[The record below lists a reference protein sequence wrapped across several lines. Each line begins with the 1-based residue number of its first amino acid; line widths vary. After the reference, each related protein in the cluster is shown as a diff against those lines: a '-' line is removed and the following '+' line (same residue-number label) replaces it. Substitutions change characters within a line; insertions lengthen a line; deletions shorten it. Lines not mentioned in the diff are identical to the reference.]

1 MGIMTATFRDNS
13 DELSR
18 ITVRVPDL
26 TGPDVWTVITGLAG
40 DFETHLE
47 GISLATLKSI
57 VYSQDGVAEDDT
69 RPASLLAQRESGL
82 RFFYQDDVNG
92 DKGTLTVAAPDL
104 ASLKTPGTDEADLAA
119 APIANLITW
128 LEANALSKGGNA
140 IAINRAVF
148 VGRNN

>member
-1 MGIMTATFRDNS
+1 M
-13 DELSR
+13 
-18 ITVRVPDL
+18 
-26 TGPDVWTVITGLAG
+26 
-40 DFETHLE
+40 
-47 GISLATLKSI
+47 
-57 VYSQDGVAEDDT
+57 AEDDT